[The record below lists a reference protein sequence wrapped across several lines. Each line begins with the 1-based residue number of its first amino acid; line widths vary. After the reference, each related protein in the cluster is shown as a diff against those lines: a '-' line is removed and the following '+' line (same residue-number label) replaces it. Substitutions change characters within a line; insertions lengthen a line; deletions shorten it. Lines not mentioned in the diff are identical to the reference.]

1 LSRTIG
7 EIEKS
12 ALEKI
17 VAAIGE
23 FKGKTRI
30 DLRVYYQPVAHKPDE
45 WVPTKKGINLDPE
58 TWYDFKNL
66 IAKVDQALTKKA

>member
-1 LSRTIG
+1 MNQTIG

-17 VAAIGE
+17 VGAVGE
-23 FKGKTRI
+23 YKGRTRI
-30 DLRVYYQPVAHKPDE
+30 DLRVYYQPLAHKPDE

-58 TWYDFKNL
+58 TWDDFKKL
-66 IAKVDQALTKKA
+66 VAKIDQALTKKA